1 MEVIFSNASEQE
13 MLGIQPSPSAIE
25 KQLEKQCV
33 QSALT
38 YQSEN

>member
-25 KQLEKQCV
+25 KQCV